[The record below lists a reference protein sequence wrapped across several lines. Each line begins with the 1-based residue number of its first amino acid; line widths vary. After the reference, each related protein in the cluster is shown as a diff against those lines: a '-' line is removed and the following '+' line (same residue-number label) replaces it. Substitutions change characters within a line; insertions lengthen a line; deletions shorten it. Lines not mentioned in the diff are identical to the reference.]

1 MKKTGLIITGVVLL
15 LAAGGCDRY
24 LNQYPHNAVPDD
36 QVTYEH
42 AQLLMN
48 GIYNIAQY
56 KPTFNGWA
64 LFDIIGSDLIR
75 PGASGVN
82 TPKLLVEMAI
92 APNQSIVTS
101 PWNGFYAGMY
111 QINRYISIIEG
122 LPESHDKNEYLGV
135 GHFFRGF
142 VLLQHSRPME
152 GCADRHR
159 E

>member
-64 LFDIIGSDLIR
+64 LFDLSLIH
-75 PGASGVN
+75 
-82 TPKLLVEMAI
+82 I
-92 APNQSIVTS
+92 
-101 PWNGFYAGMY
+101 
-111 QINRYISIIEG
+111 
-122 LPESHDKNEYLGV
+122 
-135 GHFFRGF
+135 
-142 VLLQHSRPME
+142 
-152 GCADRHR
+152 
-159 E
+159 